1 MITTLHPPLEELLG
15 VGAKRGWLSYEE
27 LNNTLPDEMIDWR
40 AVHDLLTKI
49 DARGIELIDEMEFR
63 ARAYRAA
70 KSGEA
75 IAAIGPLAGTF
86 RAMSV
91 TGGENLGERE
101 RLRVQMNASHHENG
115 TSIKPNEL
123 RRLVGDAADSFDR
136 EEAEQDVADA
146 RELDAES
153 VQRELDGPT
162 SANSAAASESKDA
175 ASRRIDDPVRMYLS
189 QMGAI
194 PLLTREEEIRLAKK
208 IESTRMIFRRRCLQ
222 CDYIVT
228 QAVQTLKQVSA
239 GELPF
244 DRTLRIST
252 LDENA
257 KEKLSQRIPANLP
270 TIERLLERNK
280 EDWNEIES
288 LRGDDGKIRNT
299 KQAKAIKERVDA
311 RRRRMAALM
320 EELCLRTGRIVP
332 LMRKMRSIS
341 EKMERL
347 EGEMLQAARFPKAHD
362 ADDLEVMR
370 EELDGLRTLVQA
382 EPDILRSRAKDIS
395 TVFWEY
401 EQAKRDLSG
410 GNLRLVVSIAKKYR
424 NRGLGFLDVIQEG
437 NTGLMRAVDKYEYK
451 RGYKFST
458 YATWW
463 IRQAI
468 TRAVA
473 DHART
478 IRIPVHMIETM
489 TKLRNIQKDITQQTG
504 VEPTLEEI
512 AEKAGMPEHEVSR
525 IMRIGRHPVSL
536 DRPVGESEDSN
547 FGDFIEDTNQSSPA
561 DTAGQEMLR
570 QRLEMVLKTLT
581 YREREIIKLRY
592 GIGDGYTYTL
602 EEVGRIFKVTR
613 ERVRQVE
620 AKAIRKL
627 QHPVRS
633 RKLKGFVD
641 GDE

>member
-1 MITTLHPPLEELLG
+1 LITTLYPPLEELLG

-49 DARGIELIDEMEFR
+49 DARSIELIDEMEFR
-63 ARAYRAA
+63 ARAYRASKA
-70 KSGEA
+70 GEA
-75 IAAIGPLAGTF
+75 IASIGPLAGSF

-91 TGGENLGERE
+91 TGGEDLGERE
-101 RLRVQMNASHHENG
+101 RLRVKMNAAHHENG

-123 RRLVGDAADSFDR
+123 RRLVGDAAETFDR
-136 EEAEQDVADA
+136 EEAEQDVAEA

-153 VQRELDGPT
+153 VQRELESSGPNGSASDAKDGT
-162 SANSAAASESKDA
+162 
-175 ASRRIDDPVRMYLS
+175 SRRIDDPIRMYLS

-222 CDYIVT
+222 CDYIVS

-252 LDENA
+252 LDDNA

-270 TIERLLERNK
+270 TIERLLELNK
-280 EDWNEIES
+280 QDWNELES
-288 LRGDDGKIRNT
+288 LRGDDGKIRNA
-299 KQAKAIKERVDA
+299 KQARAINERVDA

-341 EKMERL
+341 EKLERL
-347 EGEMLQAARFPKAHD
+347 EGEMLQAARYPKAHD
-362 ADDLEVMR
+362 AEDLEVMR

-382 EPDILRSRAKDIS
+382 EPDTLRTRVKDIS

>member
-1 MITTLHPPLEELLG
+1 MISTLHPPLEDLLTIG
-15 VGAKRGWLSYEE
+15 SGRGWLSYEE
-27 LNNTLPDEMIDWR
+27 LNNTLPDEMIEWR
-40 AVHDLLTKI
+40 AVHDLLTRI
-49 DARGIELIDEMEFR
+49 DADGIELIDEMEFR
-63 ARAYRAA
+63 ARAFRAA
-70 KSGEA
+70 KSGNSVLRV
-75 IAAIGPLAGTF
+75 GPLAGTF

-91 TGGENLGERE
+91 AGGEDLGENE
-101 RLRVQMNASHHENG
+101 RLRVRINAAHHENG
-115 TSIKPNEL
+115 QTIKPNEL
-123 RRLVGDAADSFDR
+123 RRLAGDAADSFDQG
-136 EEAEQDVADA
+136 EAERDVAEANRLNAD
-146 RELDAES
+146 S
-153 VQRELDGPT
+153 VQRELDDSSG
-162 SANSAAASESKDA
+162 SSDVAGRK
-175 ASRRIDDPVRMYLS
+175 IDDPVRMYLS

-222 CDYIVT
+222 CDYIVS

-257 KEKLSQRIPANLP
+257 KEKLAARIPANLP
-270 TIERLLERNK
+270 TIERLLEQNRA
-280 EDWNEIES
+280 DWQELES
-288 LRGDDGKIRNT
+288 LRGDDGKIKSAR
-299 KQAKAIKERVDA
+299 QAKVIQDRADA

-332 LMRKMRSIS
+332 LMRKMRSIG

-347 EGEMLQAARFPKAHD
+347 QSEMLQAARYPKAHD

-370 EELDGLRTLVQA
+370 EELDGLRALVQA
-382 EPDILRSRAKDIS
+382 EPETLARRNKEIA

-489 TKLRNIQKDITQQTG
+489 TKLRNIQKEITQHTG

-512 AEKAGMPEHEVSR
+512 AEKAQMPEHEVRR

-547 FGDFIEDTNQSSPA
+547 FGDFIEDSNQSSPA

-570 QRLEMVLKTLT
+570 QRLEQVLKTLT

>member
-1 MITTLHPPLEELLG
+1 MIGMLHPAVEEMLTLG
-15 VGAKRGWLSYEE
+15 AHRGWMSYEE
-27 LNNTLPDEMIDWR
+27 LNNILPDEMVETRIL
-40 AVHDLLTKI
+40 HDLMTRV
-49 DARGIELIDEMEFR
+49 DAAGIELIDEMEFR
-63 ARAYRAA
+63 ARAFRAA
-70 KSGEA
+70 RSGEPIT
-75 IAAIGPLAGTF
+75 IAPPLSGSF

-91 TGGENLGERE
+91 AGGENLGEGE
-101 RLRVQMNASHHENG
+101 RLRVRVNAVHYENG
-115 TSIKPNEL
+115 ATIKPAEL
-123 RRLVGDAADSFDR
+123 RRLAGDATESFDNQEAERDVAEASALDADSISRDLD
-136 EEAEQDVADA
+136 EAETEPGA
-146 RELDAES
+146 
-153 VQRELDGPT
+153 
-162 SANSAAASESKDA
+162 
-175 ASRRIDDPVRMYLS
+175 RRIDDPVRMYLS
-189 QMGAI
+189 QMGSI

-208 IESTRMIFRRRCLQ
+208 IETTRIIFRRRCLQ
-222 CDYIVT
+222 SDYIST
-228 QAVQTLKQVSA
+228 LAVSTLRSVAS

-252 LDENA
+252 LDEHA
-257 KEKLSQRIPANLP
+257 KDKLAQRIPANLP
-270 TIERLLERNK
+270 TIEKLLELNK
-280 EDWNEIES
+280 QDWEAIEA
-288 LRGDDGKIRNT
+288 LRGDDGRFTNK
-299 KQAKAIKERVDA
+299 KEAARLRERIET
-311 RRRRMAALM
+311 RRRRLAALM

-332 LMRKMRSIS
+332 LMRKLRSIS
-341 EKMERL
+341 EKMQRL
-347 EGEMLQAARFPKAHD
+347 QADMLQAARFPKSHD
-362 ADDLEVMR
+362 AEDLEVMR
-370 EELDGLRTLVQA
+370 EELDGLRALVLA
-382 EPDILRSRAKDIS
+382 EPEDLAARVKDIS

-468 TRAVA
+468 TRAIA

-489 TKLRNIQKDITQQTG
+489 TKLRNIQKEMLQRTG
-504 VEPTLEEI
+504 LEPTMGEL
-512 AEKAGMPEHEVSR
+512 AEKAQIPEHEVRR
-525 IMRIGRHPVSL
+525 ILRIGRHPVSL

-547 FGDFIEDTNQSSPA
+547 FGDFIEDTHQSSPA
-561 DTAGQEMLR
+561 DTAAQEMLR
-570 QRLEMVLKTLT
+570 QRLEQVLKTLT

-633 RKLKGFVD
+633 RKLRGFVHEED
-641 GDE
+641 RVE

>member
-1 MITTLHPPLEELLG
+1 MISMLYPPLENLLA
-15 VGAKRGWLSYEE
+15 VGSRRGWLSYEE
-27 LNNTLPDEMIDWR
+27 LNNTLPDEMIEWR

-49 DARGIELIDEMEFR
+49 DAHGIELIDEMEFR
-63 ARAYRAA
+63 ARAFRAA

-75 IAAIGPLAGTF
+75 INPIGPLSGTF

-91 TGGENLGERE
+91 TGGENLGENE
-101 RLRVQMNASHHENG
+101 RLRVKMNASHHENG

-136 EEAEQDVADA
+136 DEAERDVADA
-146 RELDAES
+146 RELDPES
-153 VQRELDGPT
+153 VQRELDD
-162 SANSAAASESKDA
+162 ASPGIASGEAKDA
-175 ASRRIDDPVRMYLS
+175 GSRRIDDPVRMYLS

-194 PLLTREEEIRLAKK
+194 PLLTRDEEIRLAKK

-252 LDENA
+252 LDDNA
-257 KEKLSQRIPANLP
+257 KEKLTQRIPANLP
-270 TIERLLERNK
+270 TIEKLLELNK
-280 EDWNEIES
+280 ADWLEIES
-288 LRGDDGKIRNT
+288 LRGDDGKIRNA
-299 KQAKAIKERVDA
+299 KQAKTIMERVDA

-320 EELCLRTGRIVP
+320 EELCLRTGRVVP

-347 EGEMLQAARFPKAHD
+347 EGEMLQAARFPKSHD
-362 ADDLEVMR
+362 AEDLEVMR
-370 EELDGLRTLVQA
+370 EELDGLRSLVQA
-382 EPDILRSRAKDIS
+382 EPEVLRRRVKEIS

-504 VEPTLEEI
+504 IEPTLEEI
-512 AEKAGMPEHEVSR
+512 AQKAGMPEHEVAR

-547 FGDFIEDTNQSSPA
+547 FGDFIEDTNQTSPA

-570 QRLEMVLKTLT
+570 QRLELVLKTLT

>member
-1 MITTLHPPLEELLG
+1 MLHPAVEEIIALG
-15 VGAKRGWLSYEE
+15 GRRGWMSFEE
-27 LNNTLPDEMIDWR
+27 FNNTLPDEMVETR
-40 AVHDLLTKI
+40 TLHDLLTRI
-49 DARGIELIDEMEFR
+49 DRAGIELIDEMEFR

-70 KSGEA
+70 RAGEPIA
-75 IAAIGPLAGTF
+75 ITAPLAGPF

-91 TGGENLGERE
+91 SGGEHLGEGE
-101 RLRVQMNASHHENG
+101 RLRVQVNSVHYENG
-115 TSIKPNEL
+115 TTIKPNEL
-123 RRLVGDAADSFDR
+123 RRLAGDAADGFDSR
-136 EEAEQDVADA
+136 EAERDVAEADT
-146 RELDAES
+146 LDAEGI
-153 VQRELDGPT
+153 QRDLDE
-162 SANSAAASESKDA
+162 AESEAGAKK
-175 ASRRIDDPVRMYLS
+175 IDDPVRMYLS

-194 PLLTREEEIRLAKK
+194 PLLTRDEEIRLAKK
-208 IESTRMIFRRRCLQ
+208 IETTRIVFRRRCLQ
-222 CDYIVT
+222 NDYIVAL
-228 QAVQTLKQVSA
+228 AVGILKSVST

-257 KEKLSQRIPANLP
+257 KEKLAQRIPANLP
-270 TIERLLERNK
+270 TIEKLLELNK
-280 EDWNEIES
+280 QDWEAIEA
-288 LRGDDGKIRNT
+288 LRGDDGRITQK
-299 KQAKAIKERVDA
+299 KQAAALQERIET

-332 LMRKMRSIS
+332 LMRKLRSIS
-341 EKMERL
+341 EKMQRL
-347 EGEMLQAARFPKAHD
+347 QAEMLQAARFPKSHD
-362 ADDLEVMR
+362 AEDLEVMR
-370 EELDGLRTLVQA
+370 EELDGLRSLVLA
-382 EPDILRSRAKDIS
+382 EPEDLACRVKCIN

-468 TRAVA
+468 TRAIA

-489 TKLRNIQKDITQQTG
+489 TRLRNIQKEMVQKTG
-504 VEPTLEEI
+504 MEPTMGEL
-512 AEKAGMPEHEVSR
+512 AEKAQLAEHEVRR
-525 IMRIGRHPVSL
+525 ILRIGRHPVSL

-547 FGDFIEDTNQSSPA
+547 FGDFIEDTNQSSPV
-561 DTAGQEMLR
+561 DTATQEMLR
-570 QRLEMVLKTLT
+570 HRLEQVLKTLT

-627 QHPVRS
+627 QHPVRA
-633 RKLKGFVD
+633 RKLRGFVE
-641 GDE
+641 DEEREK